1 MSKFKHIDL
10 TLIKPAFDST
20 LTDLVIELD
29 YLRKKQLGGTTHPR
43 VFFQLKSIF
52 QTLESIG
59 SARIEG
65 NNTTIS
71 EFIET
76 KLEKR
81 DYVNEQIQEIRN
93 IEKCIGI
100 IEESTNDESFRIG
113 RFFISNM
120 HQTIVTGLTPPPKG
134 EGDHTPGEYRNHP
147 VEIQGAN
154 HKPPETKQ
162 QIESYMQDLFDFIN
176 EESAPKY
183 DLLKMAIAHH
193 RFMWIHP
200 FGNGNGRVGRLFT
213 YALLVKAG
221 FNVHVGRILNPT
233 AVFCI
238 DREQYYSYL
247 SKADKGTQE
256 GLEDWCKY
264 VLEGLKSEIDKID
277 MLSDYTYL
285 KEHILLPA
293 LEHSKVM
300 KYIDNQEYRILRI
313 TVEKQVIQN
322 SDIKDIFKGK
332 HVTSIS
338 RYIRDLKGKNM
349 IVSEKD
355 SPRKYHIN
363 FTNNFLIRSVI
374 QKLEDEGFIP
384 IRENKR
390 ATTNNG

>member
-1 MSKFKHIDL
+1 MATFVHADIK
-10 TLIKPAFDST
+10 LIQPPFESR

-29 YLRKKQLGGTTHPR
+29 HLRKKRLGGTTHPH

-76 KLEKR
+76 KLEDRK
-81 DYVNEQIQEIRN
+81 YINEQIQEIRN
-93 IEKCIGI
+93 IEECISYI
-100 IEESTNDESFRIG
+100 DEDAESLQLG
-113 RFFISNM
+113 RVFISDLHKM
-120 HQTIVTGLTPPPKG
+120 IVKDLTPPPLG
-134 EGDHTPGEYRNHP
+134 EGDKTPGIYRSYS
-147 VEIQGAN
+147 VEIKGAT
-154 HKPPETKQ
+154 HRPPENQQ
-162 QIESYMQDLFDFIN
+162 QIEGYMQELFDFLN
-176 EESAPKY
+176 YAHPPKY
-183 DLLKMAIAHH
+183 DLLKMALAHH

-238 DREQYYSYL
+238 DRDTYYKFL
-247 SKADKGTQE
+247 SEADTGADD
-256 GLEDWCKY
+256 GLTSWCTY

-285 KEHILLPA
+285 KEWILLPA
-293 LEHSKVM
+293 LEHAGKM
-300 KYIDNQEYRILRI
+300 KYVDATEYKILKLTIENQ
-313 TVEKQVIQN
+313 VVQN
-322 SDIKDIFKGK
+322 SDIQSVLKDK
-332 HVTSIS
+332 HMTSIS
-338 RYIRDLKGKNM
+338 RYIKALKVKKM
-349 IVSEKD
+349 LVSEPD
-355 SPRKYHIN
+355 NARKYHIS

-374 QKLEDEGFIP
+374 KKLEDEGFIP
-384 IRENKR
+384 MKIDQ
-390 ATTNNG
+390 